1 MNDGEDTRV
10 RSLIP
15 VPYDQFHEPA
25 LLTSIDD
32 ILKFDAAIRAITEDL
47 PKPIRLGS
55 PLRAWEGSWHRWG
68 IAITDENK
76 AELIRRANEFYQTD
90 DMECRP
96 DTAERD
102 ALRDF
107 KRGIAQGIMQQMQ
120 AQLAN
125 IVKEMMRVVDDGRQV
140 FNIADIATGIGRD
153 SAAIVTALKG
163 DPATEGLL
171 KRTVFHLVDYSDRLA
186 LAEKNLREL
195 QVATVPHAMSDERF
209 LAETADGKGDKLD
222 FIVMSSHLHKKAAL
236 SSYLTD
242 IRGSLSGKGVFIS
255 ADWHSPM
262 LQYPSEVCEILE
274 DLGVD
279 RNKLDEFHWLL
290 GPLMHEAVQ
299 ENATPE
305 ELKAL
310 QDHHAHWKN
319 LAGEVGDRKYGSA
332 LKLRIINAFTT
343 TKQLGQELERAG
355 FETERGKIG
364 GAFPRAV
371 LPEKLPLQVKAR
383 ADTAAVTI
391 ALKR

>member
-1 MNDGEDTRV
+1 MSTGEETR
-10 RSLIP
+10 RRNLTP
-15 VPYDQFHEPA
+15 LPYDQLHQIT
-25 LLTSIDD
+25 LLTSMDD
-32 ILKFDAAIRAITEDL
+32 ILRFDAEIRAITENL
-47 PKPIRLGS
+47 PKPIRIGS
-55 PLRAWEGSWHRWG
+55 PLRAWEGAWHRWG
-68 IAITDENK
+68 IGVTDENK
-76 AELIRRANEFYQTD
+76 AELIKRANEFYQND

-96 DTAERD
+96 DTVERD

-107 KRGIAQGIMQQMQ
+107 KRGMAQGMVQQMQ
-120 AQLAN
+120 AQIAN
-125 IVKEMMRVVDDGRQV
+125 IVKEMMRVADNGQT

-186 LAEKNLREL
+186 LAEKNLRAL
-195 QVATVPHAMSDERF
+195 QVATVTHAMSDEDF
-209 LAETADGKGDKLD
+209 LAKTADGEGGKLD

-236 SSYLTD
+236 SSYLSD
-242 IRGSLSGKGVFIS
+242 IHGSLSSKGVFIS

-262 LQYPSEVCEILE
+262 PQYPSEVYEILE
-274 DLGVD
+274 DLGVEKG
-279 RNKLDEFHWLL
+279 RLDDFHSLF
-290 GPLMHEAVQ
+290 GPLMREVVQ
-299 ENATPE
+299 KGTIRE

-310 QDHHAHWKN
+310 QDHRAHWKN
-319 LAGEVGDRKYGSA
+319 LVGEVGDRKYGSA
-332 LKLRIINAFTT
+332 LKLRIINAFITT
-343 TKQLGQELERAG
+343 RQLGKELGRAG

-371 LPEKLPLQVKAR
+371 LPEKLPLQMKAR